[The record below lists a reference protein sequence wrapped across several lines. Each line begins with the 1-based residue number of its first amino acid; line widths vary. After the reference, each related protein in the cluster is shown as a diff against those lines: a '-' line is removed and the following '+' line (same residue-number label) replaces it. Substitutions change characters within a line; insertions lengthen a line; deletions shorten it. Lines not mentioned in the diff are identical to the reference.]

1 VTVLR
6 HWSKFDG
13 FRNIGQVGIAEPTLL
28 PQPSRA
34 EIRIEAVLAA
44 LADPVRLD
52 VVRVLSGYPDGIA
65 CGEVALTVSPSTRT
79 HHLRILREAGVITT
93 AAVGTRKI
101 SSLRRDDLDALFP
114 GLLGGV
120 LAAPR

>member
-1 VTVLR
+1 
-6 HWSKFDG
+6 
-13 FRNIGQVGIAEPTLL
+13 VGIAEPTLL

>member
-1 VTVLR
+1 
-6 HWSKFDG
+6 
-13 FRNIGQVGIAEPTLL
+13 VGIVESAQLA
-28 PQPSRA
+28 QPSRA

-52 VVRVLSGYPDGIA
+52 VVRVLAGYANGIA
-65 CGEVALTVSPSTRT
+65 CGELALTVSPSTRT
-79 HHLRILREAGVITT
+79 HHLRILREAGVISTV
-93 AAVGTRKI
+93 AVGTRKI

>member
-1 VTVLR
+1 M
-6 HWSKFDG
+6 
-13 FRNIGQVGIAEPTLL
+13 GIIEQTQL

-34 EIRIEAVLAA
+34 EIRVEAVLAA

-52 VVRVLSGYPDGIA
+52 VVRVLAEHPDGIA

-93 AAVGTRKI
+93 APVGTRKI

>member
-1 VTVLR
+1 
-6 HWSKFDG
+6 
-13 FRNIGQVGIAEPTLL
+13 VGISEQTLL

-34 EIRIEAVLAA
+34 DIRIEAVLAA

-52 VVRVLSGYPDGIA
+52 VVRVLADHPDGIA

-101 SSLRRDDLDALFP
+101 SSLRRDDLDALYP